1 MDITIKDVPEGAEEQ
16 VKVLA
21 MIAIERHLA
30 KPLQPSQAD
39 VLAFQ
44 TDLDAILKSNNM
56 PEKFTEE
63 EAK

>member
-30 KPLQPSQAD
+30 KPLQPSQEA